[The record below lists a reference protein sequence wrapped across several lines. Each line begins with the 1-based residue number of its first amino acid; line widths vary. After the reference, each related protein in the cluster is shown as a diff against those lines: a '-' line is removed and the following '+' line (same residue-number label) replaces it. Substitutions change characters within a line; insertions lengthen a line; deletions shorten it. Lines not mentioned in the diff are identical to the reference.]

1 MTGGRVLS
9 AYLSDMRLE
18 LTKMARTPAFAI
30 PTILFPALFYLLFG
44 IAMGGGRGDAQ
55 FAIQALARWSMFGT
69 MAPGL
74 FGFGVSL
81 AFERENGQM
90 ILRQALPMPAGSYLI
105 ARMINAMAFVAIST
119 LLMLAIAVFIGHL
132 PVSVGQALRL
142 LLVNVTGVLPFC
154 AIGLFVGS
162 VISGQA
168 APAII
173 NIIYLP
179 MAFLSG
185 VLFPIPVKFLQ
196 LIQPL
201 WPSYHLGQLTLGA
214 VGGTWMGELS
224 HHIAALVGITVL
236 FFILA
241 MRKLGNRGISLLG
254 RSGPTGTAMPLRR
267 AVGLVMLAASI
278 GLVLLGIMGGN
289 APHTANVAATS
300 KGDSVDGSAAP
311 PVAEAS
317 TAPLG
322 VAAPVSPVIA
332 EFDGGSAAAAYGIGF
347 TATDDKMRGGNSS
360 VSQRL
365 VDGGADHT
373 RAALEVTGDVGTAIQ
388 YPFVGTSFLPNGKPQ
403 ADFLNQGYMDYSSR
417 HTLRFDA
424 RGDGKNYMVVI
435 MGPRVDAM
443 PGMYG
448 FVAGPEWHEVRV
460 PLQDMG
466 GVDLHRVKV
475 ISIGSMSPGEFRFQ
489 IDGVRIE

>member
-1 MTGGRVLS
+1 MTRGRVFA
-9 AYLSDMRLE
+9 AYLGDMRLE
-18 LTKMARTPAFAI
+18 LTKMARTPAFAV
-30 PTILFPALFYLLFG
+30 PTILFPAMFYLLFG
-44 IAMGGGRGDAQ
+44 VLMGGGRGDAQ

-105 ARMINAMAFVAIST
+105 ARMVNAMVFVGIST
-119 LLMLAIAVFIGHL
+119 LLMLAIAMFVGHVPL
-132 PVSVGQALRL
+132 TVAQALRL
-142 LLVNVTGVLPFC
+142 VLVNITGVLPFC
-154 AIGLFVGS
+154 AIGLFLGS
-162 VISGQA
+162 VVSGQA

-196 LIQPL
+196 QIQPL
-201 WPSYHLGQLTLGA
+201 WPSYHLGQLSLSA
-214 VGGTWMGELS
+214 VGGSWTGQLS
-224 HHIAALVGITVL
+224 HHIAALVGVTVL
-236 FFILA
+236 CFILA
-241 MRKLGNRGISLLG
+241 MRRLGSRGISLLG
-254 RSGPTGTAMPLRR
+254 RSRTGVVLPLRR
-267 AVGLVMLAASI
+267 ALNLGVMVAAI
-278 GLVLLGIMGGN
+278 GLVLLGVMGGT
-289 APHTANVAATS
+289 APHAANAAATS

-311 PVAEAS
+311 PVADAS

-322 VAAPVSPVIA
+322 VAAPASPVIA
-332 EFDGGSAAAAYGIGF
+332 EFDNGSADAAYGIGF
-347 TATDDKMRGGNSS
+347 TATDDRMRGGNST

-365 VDGGADHT
+365 VEGGADHSK
-373 RAALEVTGDVGTAIQ
+373 AALEVSGDVGTAIQ
-388 YPFVGTSFLPNGKPQ
+388 YPFVGTSFLPNGKPH
-403 ADFLNQGYMDYSSR
+403 ADFLNQGYMDFSSR

-424 RGDGKNYMVVI
+424 RGDGKNYMVVV

-448 FVAGPEWHEVRV
+448 FVAGPEWQEVRV
-460 PLQDMG
+460 PLHDMG
-466 GVDLHRVKV
+466 GIDLQRIKV
-475 ISIGSMSPGEFRFQ
+475 ISIGSMSPGDFRFQ